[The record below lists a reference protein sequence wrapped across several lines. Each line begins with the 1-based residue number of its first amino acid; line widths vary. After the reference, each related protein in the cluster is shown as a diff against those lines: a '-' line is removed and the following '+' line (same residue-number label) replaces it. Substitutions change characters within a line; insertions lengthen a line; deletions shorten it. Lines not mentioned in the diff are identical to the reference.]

1 MTRVTR
7 TLQAWGSVA
16 QALSQARAAESVTG
30 WAGSRPRPADGE
42 HQAYGQRFDGEP
54 LRPAEPLAA
63 RDIDQ
68 HHGEGRRGR
77 GVAARE
83 SEGRPARAGAAHQEL
98 DDMLDQ
104 RGADQNRTPEPPVAP
119 RYRRQEEQQES
130 PRDEHLRPAPI
141 VHPARE
147 LVHETGVA
155 HQQLTAEEDV
165 ARQDTGRVDREAEAQ
180 EDAQ

>member
-1 MTRVTR
+1 M
-7 TLQAWGSVA
+7 
-16 QALSQARAAESVTG
+16 
-30 WAGSRPRPADGE
+30 
-42 HQAYGQRFDGEP
+42 
-54 LRPAEPLAA
+54 
-63 RDIDQ
+63 
-68 HHGEGRRGR
+68 
-77 GVAARE
+77 AARE

-104 RGADQNRTPEPPVAP
+104 RRADQNRTPEPPVAP

-155 HQQLTAEEDV
+155 HQQLTAEEHV